1 MSIYKKLAEARVK
14 LQETDIKKSGFN
26 KFTNFKYFE
35 LADFLPTINKINLE
49 LGLCTKFDIDEVAKI
64 ATLEIF
70 DMDKEDSS
78 IIFTVP
84 YVPSEIKGA
93 IDIQKLGGSIT
104 YLRRYLFVIAYEITD
119 RDVVDA
125 LDDTQKST
133 VNNQKTRV
141 NTSNSS
147 VNTKKTVEDIEVR
160 RKNCIESIKKM
171 VEDHNLGEQII
182 ELLSKNNIDN
192 LDSATFEQAKIIWK
206 DLNKVAVEA
215 K

>member
-125 LDDTQKST
+125 LDDTQKTT
-133 VNNQKTRV
+133 VNNQKTIV

-147 VNTKKTVEDIEVR
+147 VNTKKNIEDEATRKVKCIKAIVEFNLDEDLQRLLEENKIEALNNATLEQLEIVW
-160 RKNCIESIKKM
+160 KELNKIKK
-171 VEDHNLGEQII
+171 G
-182 ELLSKNNIDN
+182 
-192 LDSATFEQAKIIWK
+192 AK
-206 DLNKVAVEA
+206 
-215 K
+215 

>member
-125 LDDTQKST
+125 LDDTQKTT
-133 VNNQKTRV
+133 VNNQKTKV

-147 VNTKKTVEDIEVR
+147 VNTKKNIEDEATRKAKCIKAIVEFNLDEDLQRLLEENKIEALNNATLEQLEVIWKELNR
-160 RKNCIESIKKM
+160 IKK
-171 VEDHNLGEQII
+171 G
-182 ELLSKNNIDN
+182 
-192 LDSATFEQAKIIWK
+192 AK
-206 DLNKVAVEA
+206 
-215 K
+215 

>member
-125 LDDTQKST
+125 LDDTQKTT

-147 VNTKKTVEDIEVR
+147 VNTKKNIEDEATRKVKCIKAIVEFNLDEDLQRLLEENKIEALNNATLEQLEIVW
-160 RKNCIESIKKM
+160 KELNKIKK
-171 VEDHNLGEQII
+171 G
-182 ELLSKNNIDN
+182 
-192 LDSATFEQAKIIWK
+192 AK
-206 DLNKVAVEA
+206 
-215 K
+215 

>member
-14 LQETDIKKSGFN
+14 LQETDIKKSGVN
-26 KFTNFKYFE
+26 KFANFKYFE

-49 LGLCTKFDIDEVAKI
+49 LGLCTKFDIDEVNKI
-64 ATLEIF
+64 ATLEVF

-119 RDVVDA
+119 GDVVDA
-125 LDDTQKST
+125 LDNTQ
-133 VNNQKTRV
+133 
-141 NTSNSS
+141 
-147 VNTKKTVEDIEVR
+147 KTVEDEET
-160 RKNCIESIKKM
+160 RKAKCIKSIVKF
-171 VEDHNLGEQII
+171 
-182 ELLSKNNIDN
+182 N
-192 LDSATFEQAKIIWK
+192 LDKDLHRLLEENKIEDLNNATLKQLEVIWK
-206 DLNKVAVEA
+206 ELNRISKGV
-215 K
+215 KQ

>member
-125 LDDTQKST
+125 LDDTQKTT

-147 VNTKKTVEDIEVR
+147 VNTKKNIEDEATRKLKCIKAIVEFNLDEDLQRLLEENKIEALNNATLEQLEVIWKELNR
-160 RKNCIESIKKM
+160 IKK
-171 VEDHNLGEQII
+171 G
-182 ELLSKNNIDN
+182 
-192 LDSATFEQAKIIWK
+192 AK
-206 DLNKVAVEA
+206 
-215 K
+215 

>member
-14 LQETDIKKSGFN
+14 LQETDIKKSGVN
-26 KFTNFKYFE
+26 KFANFKYFE
-35 LADFLPTINKINLE
+35 LADFLPAINKINLE

-119 RDVVDA
+119 SDVVDA
-125 LDDTQKST
+125 LDDAQKTT
-133 VNNQKTRV
+133 VNNQKTRI
-141 NTSNSS
+141 NTLNSS
-147 VNTKKTVEDIEVR
+147 VNTKKNIEDEATRKAKCIKAIVEFNLDEDLQILLEENKIEALNNATLEQLEIVW
-160 RKNCIESIKKM
+160 KELNKIKK
-171 VEDHNLGEQII
+171 G
-182 ELLSKNNIDN
+182 
-192 LDSATFEQAKIIWK
+192 AK
-206 DLNKVAVEA
+206 
-215 K
+215 

>member
-125 LDDTQKST
+125 LDDTQKTT

-141 NTSNSS
+141 NT
-147 VNTKKTVEDIEVR
+147 KKNIEDEATRKAKCIKAIVEFNLDEDLHRLLEENKIEALNNATLEQLEVIWKELNR
-160 RKNCIESIKKM
+160 IKK
-171 VEDHNLGEQII
+171 G
-182 ELLSKNNIDN
+182 
-192 LDSATFEQAKIIWK
+192 AK
-206 DLNKVAVEA
+206 
-215 K
+215 